1 MRQHYYPRVELS
13 AFLSRSN
20 CPWVRIDYLQ
30 YLINIGRG
38 YDHRYDKA
46 RITALGLAI
55 IGRAVNEN

>member
-30 YLINIGRG
+30 YLINSGRG
-38 YDHRYDKA
+38 YDHHDKA

-55 IGRAVNEN
+55 IG

>member
-1 MRQHYYPRVELS
+1 MRQRYYPQVELS

-30 YLINIGRG
+30 YLINSGRG
-38 YDHRYDKA
+38 SDHRDKA

-55 IGRAVNEN
+55 IG